1 MTTQDAQPV
10 VAALGVFDGVHL
22 GHQLLLDR
30 VSRGA
35 EREGALR
42 GVVTFDPPPAI
53 VLSSK
58 PLGAIEITPWPE
70 KRDILAALGVERL
83 LLLRFTREF
92 ARLSAEGFLK
102 DVLLAELPLAG
113 VVVGHDFTFGA
124 GRRGDP
130 ALLERYGRDHGFWV
144 EVISPVVREGAR
156 VSSTRIR
163 TFLRAGRV
171 REAAALMGRPL
182 AFEGL
187 VGPGQG
193 VGSRELVPT
202 ANLEIS
208 AAQLLPAPGVYRVWA
223 DLPGGDRRRA
233 VANVGPVPTLG
244 TGHARLVEVHILDY
258 RGDLRDQTLRV
269 GFLDWIREER
279 TFPDLASLREAI
291 EEDIRGAR
299 AQFEINGDKP
309 LAPSDPIC

>member
-1 MTTQDAQPV
+1 MTTPDAQPV

-22 GHQLLLDR
+22 GHQMLLDH

-35 EREGALR
+35 QREGALR

-53 VLSSK
+53 VLSPE

-70 KRDILAALGVERL
+70 KHDILEEIGIERL

-92 ARLSAEGFLK
+92 ASLSAEAFLK
-102 DVLLAELPLAG
+102 DILLAQLPLAG
-113 VVVGHDFTFGA
+113 VVVGHDFSFGA

-130 ALLERYGRDHGFWV
+130 AMLERTGREHGFWV
-144 EVISPVVREGAR
+144 EVIPPVVHAGAR
-156 VSSTRIR
+156 VSSTQIR
-163 TFLRAGRV
+163 DHLRAGQV

-182 AFEGL
+182 AFGGV
-187 VGPGQG
+187 VGAGQG
-193 VGSRELVPT
+193 LGSRELVPT

-223 DLPGGDRRRA
+223 EVPGGDRRRA

-258 RGDLRDQTLRV
+258 EGELRGKVLRV
-269 GFLDWIREER
+269 GFLDRIREER
-279 TFPDLASLREAI
+279 TFPDLATLRAAI
-291 EEDIRGAR
+291 EDDIRGAR
-299 AQFEINGDKP
+299 AQFEIED
-309 LAPSDPIC
+309 D